1 MKSFRE
7 LYVWSASV
15 ELAEQIIVI
24 ADLLCEKR
32 RFVLADQMQRAAIS
46 VPSNIA
52 EGYGRLSRKEWRH
65 FLAQARGSLFELETQ
80 LEIALR
86 IRAIER
92 AESERT
98 LIAKVGVGLT
108 KMIRTLT

>member
-24 ADLLCEKR
+24 ADLLCEKQ

>member
-1 MKSFRE
+1 MKSFRQ

-15 ELAEQIIVI
+15 ELATQIAVI
-24 ADLLCEKR
+24 ADALCEKR
-32 RFVLADQMQRAAIS
+32 RFSLAGQMERAAIS

-52 EGYGRLSRKEWRH
+52 EGYGRLTRREWRH
-65 FLAQARGSLFELETQ
+65 YLAQARGSLFELETQ

-86 IRAIER
+86 IKAIATADAER
-92 AESERT
+92 I
-98 LIAKVGVGLT
+98 LIAKIGVGLT